1 MPQAPGVSQAPRR
14 KVGVVAAVAAV
25 ALGLDI
31 LSKAL
36 VVANLTPGE
45 PVHVIGNILEW
56 NLQRNP
62 GAAWSVGTS
71 YTAVFTVLAMVV
83 IGVVIRIAPR
93 LRSTWHAVAFGLL
106 LAGASGNL
114 GDRIFRAPGMFRGD
128 VVDWIEVTRWY
139 PVFNLAD
146 SSICIAAVLFVL
158 LSLRG
163 TRMDGSTS
171 GGTTPQDPPASASQ
185 GGFAAPSTPQR
196 GETPLSPPSPGEP
209 AQTAG
214 RSIPRASAPT
224 GLGETPQPPAGPRDL
239 PPARPGTTSPEPPAT
254 PDTETSRTSGTP
266 GAPAATSV
274 PAEADR

>member
-1 MPQAPGVSQAPRR
+1 VPGKPTAPHR

-36 VVANLTPGE
+36 VVATLTPGE
-45 PVHVIGNILEW
+45 PVHVIGDVLEW

-62 GAAWSVGTS
+62 GAAWSIGTS
-71 YTAVFTVLAMVV
+71 YTAVFTLLAIAV
-83 IGVVIRIAPR
+83 IGVVIRLAPR

-163 TRMDGSTS
+163 IHMDGSRVDRVPDPVAPQAPTATQASESTAGPESTS
-171 GGTTPQDPPASASQ
+171 APEGASA
-185 GGFAAPSTPQR
+185 
-196 GETPLSPPSPGEP
+196 
-209 AQTAG
+209 
-214 RSIPRASAPT
+214 
-224 GLGETPQPPAGPRDL
+224 
-239 PPARPGTTSPEPPAT
+239 
-254 PDTETSRTSGTP
+254 
-266 GAPAATSV
+266 

>member
-1 MPQAPGVSQAPRR
+1 M
-14 KVGVVAAVAAV
+14 VAAVAAV

-45 PVHVIGNILEW
+45 PVHVIGDILQW

-62 GAAWSVGTS
+62 GAAWSLGTS
-71 YTAVFTVLAMVV
+71 YTIVFSLLAMVV

-114 GDRIFRAPGMFRGD
+114 GDRIFRAPGMFRGN
-128 VVDWIEVTRWY
+128 VVDWIETTRWY

-163 TRMDGSTS
+163 IHMDGTS
-171 GGTTPQDPPASASQ
+171 GDAPPAPGSPGSPEHAESPESSESPDESSESPSSP
-185 GGFAAPSTPQR
+185 GSSSTP
-196 GETPLSPPSPGEP
+196 
-209 AQTAG
+209 
-214 RSIPRASAPT
+214 
-224 GLGETPQPPAGPRDL
+224 
-239 PPARPGTTSPEPPAT
+239 GTS
-254 PDTETSRTSGTP
+254 
-266 GAPAATSV
+266 AATFA

>member
-1 MPQAPGVSQAPRR
+1 VPGEEEHAPRR
-14 KVGVVAAVAAV
+14 KVGVVAVVAAV

-36 VVANLTPGE
+36 VVAYLTPGE
-45 PVHVIGNILEW
+45 PVHVIGDILQW

-71 YTAVFTVLAMVV
+71 YTIVFSLLAMVV
-83 IGVVIRIAPR
+83 IGVVVRIAPR

-114 GDRIFRAPGMFRGD
+114 ADRIFRAPGMFRGD
-128 VVDWIEVTRWY
+128 VVDWIQVTRWY

-163 TRMDGSTS
+163 TRMDGTHSP
-171 GGTTPQDPPASASQ
+171 GGANGVSPL
-185 GGFAAPSTPQR
+185 STPR
-196 GETPLSPPSPGEP
+196 GGHDHSLTG
-209 AQTAG
+209 TA
-214 RSIPRASAPT
+214 
-224 GLGETPQPPAGPRDL
+224 
-239 PPARPGTTSPEPPAT
+239 
-254 PDTETSRTSGTP
+254 
-266 GAPAATSV
+266 
-274 PAEADR
+274 

>member
-1 MPQAPGVSQAPRR
+1 VPGKQDPRR

-36 VVANLTPGE
+36 VAANLTPGD
-45 PVHVIGNILEW
+45 PVHVIGDVLEW

-71 YTAVFTVLAMVV
+71 YTAVFTVLAIVV
-83 IGVVIRIAPR
+83 IGVVVRLAPR

-146 SSICIAAVLFVL
+146 SSICIAAAAFVL

-163 TRMDGSTS
+163 IHMDGSRGVGGPGPVAPVSPNSTAAPNATAAS
-171 GGTTPQDPPASASQ
+171 GAEADSQSEADSGSDVGSEASA
-185 GGFAAPSTPQR
+185 
-196 GETPLSPPSPGEP
+196 
-209 AQTAG
+209 
-214 RSIPRASAPT
+214 
-224 GLGETPQPPAGPRDL
+224 
-239 PPARPGTTSPEPPAT
+239 
-254 PDTETSRTSGTP
+254 
-266 GAPAATSV
+266 